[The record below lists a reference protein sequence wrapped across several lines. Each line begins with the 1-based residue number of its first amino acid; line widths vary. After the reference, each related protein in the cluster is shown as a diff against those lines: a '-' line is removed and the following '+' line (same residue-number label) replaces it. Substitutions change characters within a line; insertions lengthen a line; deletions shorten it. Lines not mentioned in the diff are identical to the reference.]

1 MCIMMAPALMA
12 GLSLVS
18 GVASTVVGFM
28 GQQQAYE
35 AQNKMYKENIKN
47 AQQTARDQYAHTQ
60 NRWIQERNAAS
71 LEKQNANID
80 VVQAASA
87 AEAAASE
94 GGVQGS
100 SVNQFLAS
108 YYGKQGRYNDAVDQN
123 YQMSRD
129 YLFASMDQTKN
140 QTQSQINSMPKPIK
154 PSFLDAAI
162 RIAGQGLEAAS
173 SFNQYKGYA

>member
-1 MCIMMAPALMA
+1 MCIMLGAGLMA
-12 GLSLVS
+12 GLQLVA

-28 GQQQAYE
+28 GQQQQYE
-35 AQNKMYKENIKN
+35 AQKAMWKENVRN
-47 AQQTARDQYAHTQ
+47 ARQTARDQYAHTQ

-80 VVQAASA
+80 VVQATAT
-87 AEAAASE
+87 AEAAATE

-108 YYGKQGRYNDAVDQN
+108 YYAKQGRYNDAVDQN

-140 QTQSQINSMPKPIK
+140 QTQSQINSMAKPIK

-162 RIAGQGLEAAS
+162 RIAGQGLEAAG
-173 SFNQYKGYA
+173 SFNQNRGYA

>member
-1 MCIMMAPALMA
+1 MCLMVAPALMA

-18 GVASTVVGFM
+18 GIASSVVGFM

-35 AQNKMYKENIKN
+35 AQNKVYKENIKN
-47 AQQTARDQYAHTQ
+47 ARETARTQYAHDQ
-60 NRWIQERNAAS
+60 HHIIQERNAAS
-71 LEKQNANID
+71 LEKQNANIE
-80 VVQAASA
+80 VVQGAAT

-94 GGVQGS
+94 GGVQGA

-123 YQMSRD
+123 YQMKRD
-129 YLFASMDQTKN
+129 YVYASMDQTKN
-140 QTQSQINSMPKPIK
+140 QTQSQINSMAKPIK

-162 RIAGQGLEAAS
+162 RIAGAGLSAAS
-173 SFNQYKGYA
+173 SYNSNMGYA

>member
-1 MCIMMAPALMA
+1 MVAPALMA

-18 GVASTVVGFM
+18 GIASSVVGFM

-35 AQNKMYKENIKN
+35 AQNQMYKENIKN
-47 AQQTARDQYAHTQ
+47 ARNTARDQYAHTQ
-60 NRWIQERNAAS
+60 NKWIQERNAAS
-71 LEKQNANID
+71 LEKQNANIE
-80 VVQAASA
+80 VVQATAS
-87 AEAAASE
+87 AEAAATE

-123 YQMSRD
+123 YQMNRD

-140 QTQSQINSMPKPIK
+140 QTQSQINSMAKPVK

-162 RIAGQGLEAAS
+162 RIAGQGLSAAS
-173 SFNQYKGYA
+173 SYNQNMGYA

>member
-1 MCIMMAPALMA
+1 MCLMLGAGVMA
-12 GLSLVS
+12 GLQLVM

-28 GQQQAYE
+28 GQQQQYK
-35 AQNKMYKENIKN
+35 AQMQMYKENIKN

-60 NRWIQERNAAS
+60 NRYIQERNAAS
-71 LEKQNANID
+71 LEKQNTNID
-80 VVQAASA
+80 VVQAAST

-94 GGVQGS
+94 GGVGGN
-100 SVNQFLAS
+100 SVNQFIAS
-108 YYGKQGRYNDAVDQN
+108 YYAKQGRYNDAIDQN

-140 QTQSQINSMPKPIK
+140 QTQSQINSMPRPVK

-162 RIAGQGLEAAS
+162 RIAGQGLDAAA
-173 SFNQYKGYA
+173 SFNQNRGYA

>member
-1 MCIMMAPALMA
+1 MCLMLGAPIMA
-12 GLSLVS
+12 GLQLAM

-28 GQQQAYE
+28 GQQQQYE
-35 AQNKMYKENIKN
+35 AQKQMWKQNIKN

-60 NRWIQERNAAS
+60 NRWVQERNAAS

-80 VVQAASA
+80 VVQATST
-87 AEAAASE
+87 AEAAAVE

-108 YYGKQGRYNDAVDQN
+108 YYAKQGRYNDSVDQN

-140 QTQSQINSMPKPIK
+140 QTQSQINSMAKPIK

-173 SFNQYKGYA
+173 SFNQNRGYA

>member
-1 MCIMMAPALMA
+1 MCLMLGAGVMA
-12 GLSLVS
+12 GLQLVM

-35 AQNKMYKENIKN
+35 AQKAQWKENIRS
-47 AQQTARDQYAHTQ
+47 AQETAREQYAHTQ
-60 NRWIQERNAAS
+60 HRWVQERNAAS
-71 LEKQNANID
+71 LEKTNANID
-80 VVQAASA
+80 VVQAAST
-87 AEAAASE
+87 AEAAAAE

-108 YYGKQGRYNDAVDQN
+108 YYAKQGRYNDSIDQN

-129 YLFASMDQTKN
+129 YLWASMDQTKR
-140 QTQSQINSMPKPIK
+140 QTQSQINSMPKPQK

-173 SFNQYKGYA
+173 SYNQNRGYA

>member
-1 MCIMMAPALMA
+1 MCLMLAPGLMA
-12 GLSLVS
+12 GLSLITS
-18 GVASTVVGFM
+18 VASTVVGYM
-28 GQQQAYE
+28 GQQQQYQ
-35 AQNKMYKENIKN
+35 AQNQMYKENIRN

-80 VVQAASA
+80 VVQAAA
-87 AEAAASE
+87 TAEAAAAE
-94 GGVQGS
+94 GGVQGN
-100 SVNQFLAS
+100 SVSQLLAS
-108 YYGKQGRYNDAVDQN
+108 YYGKQGRFNDAVDQN

-129 YLFASMDQTKN
+129 YLWASMDQTKN

-173 SFNQYKGYA
+173 SYQTMRA

>member
-1 MCIMMAPALMA
+1 MCLMLAPGLMA
-12 GLSLVS
+12 GLQLVTGIAGS
-18 GVASTVVGFM
+18 VVGFM
-28 GQQQAYE
+28 GQQQAYK
-35 AQNKMYKENIKN
+35 AQMEMYKENVKN
-47 AQQTARDQYAHTQ
+47 AQETARNQYAHTQ
-60 NRWIQERNAAS
+60 NRYIQERNAAA
-71 LEKQNANID
+71 LEKTNANID
-80 VVQAASA
+80 VVQAAA
-87 AEAAASE
+87 TAEAAANE

-108 YYGKQGRYNDAVDQN
+108 YYSKQGRYNDAVDQN

-140 QTQSQINSMPKPIK
+140 QTQSQINSMPRPVK

-173 SFNQYKGYA
+173 SFNQTRGYA